1 MNRNFERAFEL
12 NLIPSDHKTI
22 SISLTNQNPD
32 FLKPLM
38 ISIDTFGLWEA
49 EHPNLVL
56 STYYPNIPQFDH
68 NTFQANNYLFLHQ
81 PLKIFSIAKSKRW
94 LVSSCFISNCKFQ
107 MTRCKNGSD
116 QEKLKRKDESFCSVM
131 LSYLYLPYSYLQT
144 TDDGDEKDSGD
155 EYSLLKMPLIIM
167 IIVTV
172 ICL

>member
-1 MNRNFERAFEL
+1 
-12 NLIPSDHKTI
+12 
-22 SISLTNQNPD
+22 
-32 FLKPLM
+32 
-38 ISIDTFGLWEA
+38 
-49 EHPNLVL
+49 
-56 STYYPNIPQFDH
+56 
-68 NTFQANNYLFLHQ
+68 
-81 PLKIFSIAKSKRW
+81 
-94 LVSSCFISNCKFQ
+94 